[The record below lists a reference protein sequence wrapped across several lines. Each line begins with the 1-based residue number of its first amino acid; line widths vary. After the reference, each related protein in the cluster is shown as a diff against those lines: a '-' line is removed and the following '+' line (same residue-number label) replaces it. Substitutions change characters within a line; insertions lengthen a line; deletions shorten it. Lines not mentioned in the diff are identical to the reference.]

1 MTALRSHRWAPCWAL
16 SLLLVAAAPLP
27 LLAAGPKPAEGGEAV
42 KVKLKSADERLSV
55 LDVQRSR
62 EILEE
67 VAHDPKTKAA
77 SKKLRARVYATLGR
91 VRAELG
97 DELGMDDA
105 FSEAVKLDRGVKL
118 PRSASPKI
126 LDALER
132 IRAGAPKDEPPPHRP
147 DPVKRPEPKPDAGVA
162 ARQDAGSVARAD
174 AGGPADAG
182 AAARPDA
189 SGAPGRDAA
198 AGLAVLP
205 VSDGGAST
213 SKDGGAGK
221 DAGAGAPTSAKDA
234 STPDAGAARDAGPQ
248 KDASSSGAGVTLD
261 GATPKDA
268 SAMDAGAQ
276 RDASASDAGPQR
288 DADTGRSSALLD
300 AALPGDAGR
309 NEGRSDGGSKGAA
322 DAGLRAAEPTE
333 RPRPGLRAEILGP
346 RTSLSRVQILAVPT
360 LLPESA
366 TYYARIRRAEER
378 RFMPFLMTRTGTVA
392 VLELRLTEARYE
404 LFLEAKDRGKV
415 IARAGS
421 ADAPLVIETE
431 QAPPIARAWAEPDL
445 SPHPSP
451 AKTSSSSTTALA
463 LGGQGF
469 NSTTTWLVAGGVV
482 AAAVLITIVVL
493 VASGGSNTCSAKEG
507 FGCTEI
513 RVLPLIGGD

>member
-1 MTALRSHRWAPCWAL
+1 MTTLSSHRWAL
-16 SLLLVAAAPLP
+16 SLLLLLAAPLP
-27 LLAAGPKPAEGGEAV
+27 LFAAGPKPAEVEEAV
-42 KVKLKSADERLSV
+42 KAKLKSADDLLSV

-67 VAHDPKTKAA
+67 VARDPKTKGA
-77 SKKLRARVYATLGR
+77 SKKLRARVHATLGR

-147 DPVKRPEPKPDAGVA
+147 DPSRRPEHERAAKLDGGAGSKLDGGANETRDGGVAPGGRDAAVAPALAAALPGDGGTPSAAASKDAGALPNAGALPDAGKTK
-162 ARQDAGSVARAD
+162 DAGVTPD
-174 AGGPADAG
+174 ASAPKDAG
-182 AAARPDA
+182 ALLDA
-189 SGAPGRDAA
+189 SGAR
-198 AGLAVLP
+198 
-205 VSDGGAST
+205 DGGAT
-213 SKDGGAGK
+213 RNAGATPDASATK
-221 DAGAGAPTSAKDA
+221 DAGAPSPTAAKDA
-234 STPDAGAARDAGPQ
+234 GP
-248 KDASSSGAGVTLD
+248 
-261 GATPKDA
+261 
-268 SAMDAGAQ
+268 
-276 RDASASDAGPQR
+276 
-288 DADTGRSSALLD
+288 LD
-300 AALPGDAGR
+300 AALPSDAGR
-309 NEGRSDGGSKGAA
+309 FGPDAGRSEGDGGRASTDAGAA
-322 DAGLRAAEPTE
+322 PDAGS
-333 RPRPGLRAEILGP
+333 RPPDPPAKPKPGLRAEIIGP
-346 RTSLSRVQILAVPT
+346 KTSLSRVQILAVPT

-366 TYYARIRRAEER
+366 TYFARIRRPEER

-404 LFLEAKDRGKV
+404 LFLEAKDKGKV
-415 IARAGS
+415 IARAAS

-451 AKTSSSSTTALA
+451 VRTSSSSTTALA
-463 LGGQGF
+463 QGGEGF
-469 NSTTTWLVAGGVV
+469 NATTTWLVAGGVV

-493 VASGGSNTCSAKEG
+493 VASGGSSGCNAKEG